1 MMSGNMPL
9 SDYSTKR
16 KRRAAVEYI
25 IKQLELIKEYE
36 EKYRDNIPENLQNSE
51 AYEAAEEYIEYLE
64 EPLEVLVPF

>member
-1 MMSGNMPL
+1 MTPKNMPL

-25 IKQLELIKEYE
+25 IKQLERIKEHE
-36 EKYRDNIPENLQNSE
+36 EKYRDNMPENLQNSE

-64 EPLEVLVPF
+64 EALDVLVPF

>member
-9 SDYSTKR
+9 YDYSTKR

-64 EPLEVLVPF
+64 EALEVLIPF

>member
-9 SDYSTKR
+9 YDYSTKR